1 MAFYQ
6 AVPPADPASD
16 TDAPQHAQ
24 TAKKKKPAEDIP
36 KPKKRSALY
45 KWWFGNHEVE
55 YQRATAAATSAA
67 NVQTAVEGASVLG
80 LVGGSAIT
88 SGTWAVRGATAVGK

>member
-1 MAFYQ
+1 LKIFQ
-6 AVPPADPASD
+6 SR
-16 TDAPQHAQ
+16 
-24 TAKKKKPAEDIP
+24 
-36 KPKKRSALY
+36 KKRSALY
-45 KWWFGNHEVE
+45 KWLNGNHEEIE

-88 SGTWAVRGATAVGK
+88 SGTWAVLGELASGGK